1 MNAFKHFLILL
12 LIAPVILLES
22 CSDKK
27 APRQANASAPPA
39 MPQVPV
45 SPARQDQP
53 EYTLTLPGELRP
65 FEQVELYPKVKGFI
79 KALYAD
85 RGSQVKK
92 GQLLALLEAPE
103 ITQQYLAAKA
113 NSSKLYENFRYSQ
126 QSFHRLKK
134 AAAKSGAV
142 AAIELDKA
150 RAQLGSDS
158 AAYAAAQASTRAL
171 AQMQAYLR
179 IRAPFAGTVTGRNMS
194 VGALVGEQTKGTALF
209 TMAQQEHLRLTV
221 AIPEKHAP
229 SLQPGT
235 KVTFTVSGRPGKTF
249 TSTLS
254 RNGWIVNQQERSV
267 TAEFDVDNQDKA
279 LNGGEYARVNLTLRR
294 PEPSVWVPVPSVV
307 RAQSGVFVLQVAD
320 GRVRRVPVTEG
331 IRRDTLQEVFGQ
343 VKAGDWIVKK
353 GTEELADGTPVKAVT
368 AQLQNQQKAVAEKR

>member
-1 MNAFKHFLILL
+1 MNALKHFLIIILF
-12 LIAPVILLES
+12 APVIFLES
-22 CSDKK
+22 CTDKK
-27 APRQANASAPPA
+27 APLQEPASASAALPR
-39 MPQVPV
+39 VPV

-53 EYTLTLPGELRP
+53 AYTLTLPGELRP
-65 FEQVELYPKVKGFI
+65 FEQVELYPKVKGFV
-79 KALYAD
+79 KAWYAD

-103 ITQQYLAAKA
+103 ITQQYLAARA
-113 NSSKLYENFRYSQ
+113 NSRKLYETFRFSQ
-126 QSFHRLKK
+126 QSYYRLKK

-158 AAYAAAQASTRAL
+158 AAYAAAQAGTRAL
-171 AQMQAYLR
+171 AQMQDYLH
-179 IRAPFAGTVTGRNMS
+179 IRAPFAGTVTGRNVS
-194 VGALVGEQTKGTALF
+194 VGALVGEQTKGPALF
-209 TMAQQEHLRLTV
+209 TLAQQHRLRLTV

-235 KVTFTVSGRPGKTF
+235 NVTFTVSGRPGKTF

-267 TAEFDVDNQDKA
+267 TAEFDVNNQDKA

-294 PEPSVWVPVPSVV
+294 PEPSVWVPAPSVV
-307 RAQSGVFVLQVAD
+307 RAQSGVFVLQVAG
-320 GRVRRVPVTEG
+320 GRVRRVLVTEG
-331 IRRDTLQEVFGQ
+331 IRRDSLQEIFGQ

-353 GTEELADGTPVKAVT
+353 GSEELAEGTPVKPVPS
-368 AQLQNQQKAVAEKR
+368 QGQNQQKAR